1 MSDSMTTRRGA
12 LKAAACAAAALLTAS
27 ASARAQQQRRP
38 TVADIMGP
46 FYPIVR
52 PLDEDA
58 DLTRVAGQP
67 GIAQGRVLDLR
78 GRVLDTLGHPVAGA
92 HIEMWQANTHGRYA
106 HASDTNVTAPLDP
119 AFQGF
124 ARQRTDTE
132 GCFRFLTVIP
142 GAYPVPDP
150 ESPWLRT
157 RHIHFDIRG
166 QHDRLVTQIYF
177 AGEPL
182 NDTDRLY
189 QALTPAERDTVTLDL
204 RHAVAGAPSPL
215 IGEWTVV
222 LASG

>member
-1 MSDSMTTRRGA
+1 MSDTMTTRRGA
-12 LKAAACAAAALLTAS
+12 LKAVACAAGALLTAS
-27 ASARAQQQRRP
+27 TSALAQQQRRP

-58 DLTRVAGQP
+58 DLTRVAGRP
-67 GIAQGRVLDLR
+67 GVAQGRVLDLR
-78 GRVLDTLGHPVAGA
+78 GRVLDTLGHPVADA
-92 HIEMWQANTHGRYA
+92 RIEMWQANTHGRYD

-124 ARQRTDTE
+124 GRQLTDTQ
-132 GCFRFLTVIP
+132 GRFRFLTVIP

-166 QHDRLVTQIYF
+166 RHDRLVTQIYF

-182 NDTDRLY
+182 NETDLLY
-189 QALTPAERDTVTLDL
+189 QALTPADRETVTLPL
-204 RHAVAGAPSPL
+204 RHAAAGAPAPA

>member
-1 MSDSMTTRRGA
+1 MSDTMTTRRGA
-12 LKAAACAAAALLTAS
+12 LRAAACAAAALLTAS

-58 DLTRVAGQP
+58 DLTRVAGRP
-67 GIAQGRVLDLR
+67 GVAQGQVLDLR
-78 GRVLDTLGHPVAGA
+78 GRVLDTLGDPVVGA
-92 HIEMWQANTHGRYA
+92 RIEMWQANTHGRYA
-106 HASDTNVTAPLDP
+106 HASDTNLAAPLDP

-124 ARQRTDTE
+124 GRQLTDTQ
-132 GCFRFLTVIP
+132 GRFRFLTVIP
-142 GAYPVPDP
+142 GAYPVPD
-150 ESPWLRT
+150 EMPWLRT

-182 NDTDRLY
+182 NETDLLY
-189 QALTPAERDTVTLDL
+189 QALTPADRDTVTLPL
-204 RHAVAGAPSPL
+204 RHAVAGAPAAL
-215 IGEWTVV
+215 LGEWTVV